1 MSPCQNE
8 QDCFS
13 NQTTKGRI
21 KLKKIAAMFLG
32 LSLMAGTATLFA
44 DDAAKDTTKTKKTKA
59 KSTKTASGK
68 KAKAKKTTEEKK

>member
-32 LSLMAGTATLFA
+32 LSMLVGTASLFA
-44 DDAAKDTTKTKKTKA
+44 DDAAKDTTKTKKAKTKA
-59 KSTKTASGK
+59 KPAGK
-68 KAKAKKTTEEKK
+68 KRANAKKTTEEKK

>member
-32 LSLMAGTATLFA
+32 LSMLAGTATLFA
-44 DDAAKDTTKTKKTKA
+44 DDAKDTTKTKKTRA
-59 KSTKTASGK
+59 KKTGAAAK
-68 KAKAKKTTEEKK
+68 KVKTKKTTEEKK